1 MKPKTVWKESPPQK
15 NAGGLRKLEAF
26 LDFIPFSFNE
36 FDSLP
41 CFPKWCWQPRESAAP
56 LFGFGALFGGSLAD
70 AQALLSASAPG
81 IRAFGGTRFDPASPS
96 SPTWADFPKEF
107 FWIPRWELSPA
118 NDGIRATLH
127 LRDGES
133 HEPFVSSLFG
143 LLNRQGMF
151 PETNGK
157 QQEKKEN
164 NLLNACGLPTLSEKN
179 SARKIPSPAFRKNS
193 RRFAAKNRD
202 DRPTKTAWHSLVE
215 AALQEIRNSRL
226 EKIVLARESSLVA
239 ETTLPPFAFLQQLA
253 ASSSDAFLFGI
264 QPTAASPCF
273 LGATPELLYRRKGKR
288 IESEAIAG
296 TRPRGIDGTE
306 DLHLG
311 NQLLNGKKD
320 RAEHSVV
327 AEFLRA
333 TLSRICSASPDSPPA
348 PSLLK
353 LARLQHLRTKF
364 EGTLQN
370 GVSDTQILAA
380 IHPTP
385 ATCGNPAAPALSF
398 LRENEPFDRGWY
410 SGPVGVITSDSAE
423 FAVAIRSCLLCGP
436 RLHLYAGAG
445 IVEGSSPAE
454 EWEELENKISAPLL
468 VVKE

>member
-1 MKPKTVWKESPPQK
+1 MKPETAWKESPPQK
-15 NAGGLRKLEAF
+15 NAGGLRRLEAL
-26 LDFIPFSFNE
+26 LDFIPFSFND
-36 FDSLP
+36 FDALP
-41 CFPKWCWQPRESAAP
+41 SFPKWCWQPRETAAP

-70 AQALLSASAPG
+70 AQALLSASASG
-81 IRAFGGTRFDPASPS
+81 IHAFGGTRFDPASPT
-96 SPTWADFPKEF
+96 SPAWADFPKEF

-118 NDGIRATLH
+118 NNGIRAALH

-133 HEPFVSSLFG
+133 HDPFVASLFE
-143 LLNRQGMF
+143 LLNPQDLRQE
-151 PETNGK
+151 PSSK
-157 QQEKKEN
+157 Q
-164 NLLNACGLPTLSEKN
+164 N
-179 SARKIPSPAFRKNS
+179 SP
-193 RRFAAKNRD
+193 RFAAKNRD
-202 DRPTKTAWHSLVE
+202 DRPAKTAWTALVE
-215 AALQEIRNSRL
+215 AALQKIRNSHL
-226 EKIVLARESSLVA
+226 EKAVLARESLLVA
-239 ETTLPPFAFLQQLA
+239 DAPLPPFAFLQQLA

-273 LGATPELLYRRKGKR
+273 LGATPELLYRRKGKK

-296 TRPRGIDGTE
+296 TRPRGIDGSE
-306 DLHLG
+306 DLLLG
-311 NQLLNGKKD
+311 NQLLHGKKD
-320 RAEHSVV
+320 RSEHSVV
-327 AEFLRA
+327 AEFLRT
-333 TLSRICSASPDSPPA
+333 TLSRICSVTPDSPPA

-353 LARLQHLRTKF
+353 LARLQHLRTGF

-385 ATCGNPAAPALSF
+385 ATCGSPAAPALSF

-410 SGPVGVITSDSAE
+410 SGPIGVVTSDSAE
-423 FAVAIRSCLLCGP
+423 FAVAIRSCLLRGP
-436 RLHLYAGAG
+436 HLHLYAGAG